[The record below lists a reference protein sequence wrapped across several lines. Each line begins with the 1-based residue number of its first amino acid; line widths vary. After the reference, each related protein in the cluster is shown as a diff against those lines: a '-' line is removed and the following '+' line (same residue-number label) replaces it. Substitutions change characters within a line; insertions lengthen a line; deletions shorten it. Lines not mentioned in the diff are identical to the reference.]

1 MPEHP
6 RNKASPPLIHVVNV
20 VALLLAGLILLL
32 TAVARPYQ
40 LVLLLPVLV
49 FLVVYGRFR
58 TNPHVAA
65 GFFGL
70 SVGLLGWILI
80 CEHIVTIDNVFG
92 SQISKHLTLGL
103 RLQSY
108 VAEAL
113 HTPDRIY
120 LEPCCGDPLT
130 WRYRPGSTYRKTF
143 DCVTCSDPHEIV
155 VDGTGYLNQPAGLWH
170 SHQQIDLFLAGD
182 SVMQGHG
189 VPSVLEWI
197 RTQLP
202 LRMWNLSIAGYSAR
216 QKVNALLTYALPK
229 QPTWLI
235 VEFYSGNDLFEEVR
249 NQLCDGLGNFQ
260 CQYNST
266 LAILAPT
273 R

>member
-1 MPEHP
+1 
-6 RNKASPPLIHVVNV
+6 
-20 VALLLAGLILLL
+20 
-32 TAVARPYQ
+32 
-40 LVLLLPVLV
+40 
-49 FLVVYGRFR
+49 
-58 TNPHVAA
+58 VAA

-80 CEHIVTIDNVFG
+80 CEHVVTIDNVFG